1 MDIHIP
7 KFMDGHIP
15 FTLVLKPNTPIM
27 HGRTLNCGDLT
38 CLLVSYLPR
47 EKMLYNH
54 DVAIKRMGL
63 DEKNVAPRTAIMNGC
78 M

>member
-1 MDIHIP
+1 
-7 KFMDGHIP
+7 
-15 FTLVLKPNTPIM
+15 M
-27 HGRTLNCGDLT
+27 HDRTLNCGDLT